1 MNELA
6 LERIT
11 KQTCLVCG
19 DKLAPFELESS
30 LCIMCEDQTM
40 FLFHLRDVLLGVA
53 VFSLPALLLELQLLV
68 IGLNGMSVNVM
79 IATVAIGLLSAI
91 GAVVIETI
99 EG

>member
-1 MNELA
+1 
-6 LERIT
+6 
-11 KQTCLVCG
+11 
-19 DKLAPFELESS
+19 
-30 LCIMCEDQTM
+30 M
-40 FLFHLRDVLLGVA
+40 FLYNLMAPLVFIA

-68 IGLNGMSVNVM
+68 TGLNRTSVNVM